1 MAADRETFLLN
12 NDIDAANHRS
22 AMKRISDQITYD
34 DRIIRLRA
42 DLAKARADKLELGA
56 ATATDL
62 MRDMN
67 DEQAARLEKAY
78 HELQLLQAVYRL
90 KYTRNQ

>member
-1 MAADRETFLLN
+1 
-12 NDIDAANHRS
+12 
-22 AMKRISDQITYD
+22 MKRISDQITYD

-42 DLAKARADKLELGA
+42 DLTKARADKLQLGT

-78 HELQLLQAVYRL
+78 HELQLLQTIYNL

>member
-1 MAADRETFLLN
+1 MNWRVPIFRKCAACNSQNAPATATSPTPR
-12 NDIDAANHRS
+12 
-22 AMKRISDQITYD
+22 
-34 DRIIRLRA
+34 
-42 DLAKARADKLELGA
+42 KARATKLELGA

-78 HELQLLQAVYRL
+78 HELQLLQTIYNL